1 MTDIDDVF
9 DDAKD
14 AALDFVNGED
24 RSVGHVLLGV
34 AVTAGFALA
43 ATFLAQKA
51 LTPRLSAEDLR
62 SGARPVTERPRG
74 PMSMIVPA
82 VFSATSLS
90 AVRVWNAPSQPR
102 RNAALGLWAATQ
114 AVNALWLAA
123 RPAGRVL
130 QIGAAMAS
138 AGLAAAFAHE
148 ARRLDPDAGKLAA
161 PIGGGTRVLNTL
173 DRKVDEARATLH

>member
-51 LTPRLSAEDLR
+51 LSPRLSTDDLK

-74 PMSMIVPA
+74 AMSMIVPA

-102 RNAALGLWAATQ
+102 RNAALTLWAATQ

-123 RPAGRVL
+123 RPAGRVF
-130 QIGAAMAS
+130 QISAAMAS

-148 ARRLDPDAGKLAA
+148 ARRLDPDAGKLAS
-161 PIGGGTRVLNTL
+161 PIGGATRALNTI